1 MQNFIAQSMRRFG
14 LAPKNKGPVSQASP
28 TRSGG
33 GEAPLQHMKVHG
45 KWSYSTLQYP
55 ADIQSR
61 TDLGHYMMFYINV
74 ADSVRSQYSTYDSM
88 KPKTMGAQSAG
99 DKRKGKAAT
108 EAKQDLNP
116 DQQAVRDGQAWSKG
130 SGVRGRD
137 NTGNSWTPGE
147 TDKVI
152 ARKPFQGELAKRFKR
167 NLTKRTKDS
176 IVLYMPPNLQ
186 VNHAAVYKQNEM
198 GGFGMEMGQ
207 RIGHMVSRAQ
217 ALGGGWEGGLD
228 AAIEA
233 LPGFG
238 NQAKREA
245 MKVGAKIGSELIGGD
260 IMAGVDKLSN
270 RAENKFFESTFSE
283 VGFRKFSYT
292 WKFTPRNPKES
303 EVAHDIIKTFKFHM
317 LPELPEVGDFGR
329 YFVVPASFD
338 IFYMF
343 RGDENQWFNKLVTS
357 VLVNMDI
364 NYTPNQYQTFRPI
377 DGYTGAP
384 PTEIDM
390 KLDFMETKLI
400 TKADVLEGY

>member
-14 LAPKNKGPVSQASP
+14 LAPKNKGPVSDASP

-33 GEAPLQHMKVHG
+33 GEAPLQHMKVNG

-74 ADSVRSQYSTYDSM
+74 ADTSRSQYSTYDSM
-88 KPKTMGAQSAG
+88 SPKAKSYAGTGEYDMVGTETKQSL
-99 DKRKGKAAT
+99 D
-108 EAKQDLNP
+108 P
-116 DQQAVRDGQAWSKG
+116 DQQAVRDGKGWSKN

-137 NTGNSWTPGE
+137 NKGKSWTPGE
-147 TDKVI
+147 TDRVI
-152 ARKPFQGELAKRFKR
+152 ARKPFQGELSKRFQR

-186 VNHAAVYKQNEM
+186 VNHSAVYKQNEM
-198 GGFGMEMGQ
+198 GGMGMELGQ
-207 RIGHMVSRAQ
+207 RIKKMMSRAD
-217 ALGGGWEGGLD
+217 AVGWLD
-228 AAIEA
+228 AAMEA
-233 LPGFG
+233 IPGFG
-238 NQAKREA
+238 QQAGREA
-245 MKVGAKIGSELIGGD
+245 LKVGAKIGSELIGGD
-260 IMAGVDKLSN
+260 IMAGVDKLGN
-270 RAENKFFESTFSE
+270 RAENKFFESTFNE

-343 RGDENQWFNKLVTS
+343 RGDENEWVNKVSTC
-357 VLVNMDI
+357 VLHNMDI
-364 NYTPNQYQTFRPI
+364 NYSPGTYQTFRPHQ
-377 DGYTGAP
+377 GKKGAP
-384 PTEIDM
+384 PIEIDM
-390 KLDFMETKLI
+390 KLDFTETQII
-400 TKADVLEGY
+400 TKAEALKGF

>member
-14 LAPKNKGPVSQASP
+14 LAPKNKGPVDQASP

-33 GEAPLQHMKVHG
+33 GEAPLQHMKVNG

-88 KPKTMGAQSAG
+88 KPKERAKVDLRNRSGHGA
-99 DKRKGKAAT
+99 
-108 EAKQDLNP
+108 EAKQSLDP
-116 DQQAVRDGQAWSKG
+116 DQQAVRDGTEYSKG

-137 NTGNSWTPGE
+137 NKGNSWTPGE

-198 GGFGMEMGQ
+198 GGMGMELGQ
-207 RIGHMVSRAQ
+207 RIGAMVSRAQ
-217 ALGGGWEGGLD
+217 ALGGGFGGAMD

-238 NQAKREA
+238 NQAGREA
-245 MKVGAKIGSELIGGD
+245 LKIGAKIGSELIGGD
-260 IMAGVDKLSN
+260 IMAGIDKLGN
-270 RAENKFFESTFSE
+270 RAENKFFESTFNE

-343 RGDENQWFNKLVTS
+343 RGDENEWVNKVSTC
-357 VLVNMDI
+357 VLHNMDI
-364 NYTPNQYQTFRPI
+364 NYSPGTYQTFRPHQ
-377 DGYTGAP
+377 GKKGAP
-384 PTEIDM
+384 PIEIDM
-390 KLDFMETKLI
+390 KLDFTETQII
-400 TKADVLEGY
+400 TKAEALKGF

>member
-88 KPKTMGAQSAG
+88 KPKQTEQKVTGYQQSH
-99 DKRKGKAAT
+99 T
-108 EAKQDLNP
+108 VESKQDLDP
-116 DQQAVRDGQAWSKG
+116 TQQAVRDGPAYSKG

-137 NTGNSWTPGE
+137 NKGNSWTPGE

-186 VNHAAVYKQNEM
+186 VNHSAVYKQNEM
-198 GGFGMEMGQ
+198 GGMGMELGQ
-207 RIGHMVSRAQ
+207 RIKAMASRAD
-217 ALGGGWEGGLD
+217 AVGWFD
-228 AAIEA
+228 AAIDA
-233 LPGFG
+233 IPGFG
-238 NQAKREA
+238 QQAGREA
-245 MKVGAKIGSELIGGD
+245 LKVGAKIGSELIGGD
-260 IMAGVDKLSN
+260 IMAGVDKLGN

-343 RGDENQWFNKLVTS
+343 RGDENEWVNKVSTC
-357 VLVNMDI
+357 VLHNMDI
-364 NYTPNQYQTFRPI
+364 NYSPGTYQTFRPHQ
-377 DGYTGAP
+377 GKKGAP
-384 PTEIDM
+384 PIEIDM
-390 KLDFMETKLI
+390 KLDFTETQII
-400 TKADVLEGY
+400 TKAEALKGF

>member
-33 GEAPLQHMKVHG
+33 GEAPLQHMKVNG

-74 ADSVRSQYSTYDSM
+74 ADSQRSQYSTYDSM
-88 KPKTMGAQSAG
+88 KPKQKDRWQDGGEEGEAG
-99 DKRKGKAAT
+99 ET
-108 EAKQDLNP
+108 KQNLDP
-116 DQQAVRDGQAWSKG
+116 DQQAVRDGQGWSKN
-130 SGVRGRD
+130 SGVKGRD
-137 NTGNSWTPGE
+137 NKGNSWTPGE

-186 VNHAAVYKQNEM
+186 VNHAATYKQNEM
-198 GGFGMEMGQ
+198 GGTAMETGQ
-207 RIGHMVSRAQ
+207 RLDAMLSRAQ
-217 ALGGGWEGGLD
+217 ALGGGWEGGID

-238 NQAKREA
+238 NQAGREA
-245 MKVGAKIGSELIGGD
+245 LKVGAKIGSELIGGD
-260 IMAGVDKLSN
+260 IMAGIDKLGN
-270 RAENKFFESTFSE
+270 RAENKFFESTFNE

-303 EVAHDIIKTFKFHM
+303 EVVHDIIKTFKFHM

-343 RGDENQWFNKLVTS
+343 RGDENEWVNKVSTC
-357 VLVNMDI
+357 VLHNMDI
-364 NYTPNQYQTFRPI
+364 NYSPGTYQTFRPHQ
-377 DGYTGAP
+377 GKKGAP
-384 PTEIDM
+384 PIEIDL
-390 KLDFMETKLI
+390 KLDFMETQLI
-400 TKADVLEGY
+400 TKAEVLKGF

>member
-14 LAPKNKGPVSQASP
+14 LAPKNKGPVDQASP

-33 GEAPLQHMKVHG
+33 GEAPLQHMKVNG

-74 ADSVRSQYSTYDSM
+74 ADSIRSQYSTYDSM
-88 KPKTMGAQSAG
+88 SPKQKDTWQ
-99 DKRKGKAAT
+99 KGGEEGGTTTT
-108 EAKQDLNP
+108 ETKQDLDP
-116 DQQAVRDGQAWSKG
+116 DQQAVRDGKGWSKN
-130 SGVRGRD
+130 SGVKGRD
-137 NTGNSWTPGE
+137 NTGKSWTPGE
-147 TDKVI
+147 TDMVI
-152 ARKPFQGELAKRFKR
+152 ARKPFQGELSKRFQR

-186 VNHAAVYKQNEM
+186 VNHSAVYKQNEM
-198 GGFGMEMGQ
+198 GGMGMELGQ
-207 RIGHMVSRAQ
+207 RIKAMASRAD
-217 ALGGGWEGGLD
+217 AVGWFD
-228 AAIEA
+228 AAIDA
-233 LPGFG
+233 IPGFG
-238 NQAKREA
+238 QQAGREA
-245 MKVGAKIGSELIGGD
+245 LKVGAKIGSEIIGGD
-260 IMAGVDKLSN
+260 IMAGVDKLGN
-270 RAENKFFESTFSE
+270 RAENKFFESTFNE

-343 RGDENQWFNKLVTS
+343 RGDENEWVNKVSTC
-357 VLVNMDI
+357 VLHNMDI
-364 NYTPNQYQTFRPI
+364 NYSPGTYQTFRPHQ
-377 DGYTGAP
+377 GKKGAP
-384 PTEIDM
+384 PIEIDM
-390 KLDFMETKLI
+390 KLDFTETQII
-400 TKADVLEGY
+400 TKAEALKGF